1 MPRGKHGNH
10 VRASAQHRWKAGS
23 RVGSNGYV
31 KVRVGCGHPLADPN
45 GWTYEHLVVWCSSG
59 RPRPMRG
66 EIIHHIN
73 QDKTDN
79 RLENLELMT
88 RAEHNRRHNSER
100 QRHPKTGRLQPACH
114 ELDGRTSDEIAE
126 TNAQSPTTMIGD
138 VRSNAR
144 RIAL

>member
-1 MPRGKHGNH
+1 MPKGKHGNH

-23 RVGSNGYV
+23 RVGGNGYV
-31 KVRVGCGHPLADPN
+31 KVRVGRGHPLADPN
-45 GWTYEHLVVWCSSG
+45 GWTYEHLVVWCSAG

-88 RAEHNRRHNSER
+88 RAEHNRRHNAER
-100 QRHPKTGRLQPACH
+100 QRCPKTGRLQPAGH
-114 ELDGRTSDEIAE
+114 ELDGRTWDEIPASP
-126 TNAQSPTTMIGD
+126 AQALAARTGD
-138 VRSNAR
+138 ASSHAG
-144 RIAL
+144 RIAP